1 MAAESILVIDDSA
14 EIRSFLRENVLEPA
28 GYMVLTAA
36 DGQSGLER
44 ALAERPD
51 LIMLDVNMPRMTG
64 LEVLEALQKE
74 SINIPVILMTFYGSE
89 NVAVQAFRLG
99 VKDYINKP
107 FEIDEVLEA
116 IERALNESRL
126 QREKEVL
133 LQRLETAN
141 KQLEQR
147 ISELTTLYAVGQSV
161 TSLLDL
167 DKLLNRVVEAAVYI
181 ANADEGS
188 LLLVDEETQEL
199 YLRAAQGIGDRQ
211 ARGFRIKIQDS
222 MVGSVVRTGEP
233 LMATGSPERE
243 ERLKVK
249 TGYLVG
255 SLLYAPLKVKG
266 RIIGVLGV
274 ANRATGRKFGQ
285 DNLFRLTSL
294 ADYAAIAIE
303 NARLHEAG
311 RQSVAMDV
319 LKQTVVTVA
328 HYINNPLAALVVQTQ
343 ILLNDPKKNQPDDVL
358 RFIEMKVEEISSV
371 IDILQ
376 DMVSPRSTTYLGD
389 VKMIDIRTELDRKL
403 QQIQEKYKT

>member
-14 EIRSFLRENVLEPA
+14 EIRNFLRESVLEPA

-64 LEVLEALQKE
+64 IEVLEALQKE
-74 SINIPVILMTFYGSE
+74 AFNVPIILMTFYGSE
-89 NVAVQAFRLG
+89 SVAVQAFRLG
-99 VKDYINKP
+99 VKDYISKP
-107 FEIDEVLEA
+107 FEIDEVLKA
-116 IERALNESRL
+116 IERALNENRL

-147 ISELTTLYAVGQSV
+147 ITELTTLYAVGQSV

-233 LMATGSPERE
+233 LMATGSPESE

-303 NARLHEAG
+303 NARLHEAS
-311 RQSVAMDV
+311 RQVVAMDV

-328 HYINNPLAALVVQTQ
+328 HHINNPLAALVVQTQ
-343 ILLNDPKKNQPDDVL
+343 VLLNEPKKNKPEDIL
-358 RFIEMKVEEISSV
+358 RFIEMKAEEISSV

-389 VKMIDIRTELDRKL
+389 VRMIDIRAELDRKL
-403 QQIQEKYKT
+403 RQIQEKYKT

>member
-14 EIRSFLRENVLEPA
+14 EIRNFLRENVLEPA
-28 GYMVLTAA
+28 GYIVLTAA

-89 NVAVQAFRLG
+89 SVAVQAFRLG

-107 FEIDEVLEA
+107 FEIDEVLQA

-233 LMATGSPERE
+233 LMATGSPESE

-255 SLLYAPLKVKG
+255 SLLYAPLKVKS